1 MSESQNPSNLHF
13 ICSNTR
19 VMRAIA
25 TAVSRAGSAIK
36 HADAVDEE
44 MAVVNG
50 GRTADMV
57 MSGMLVEQGR
67 TLADNALMN
76 LEDIARRVQNDA
88 EAHLVYVDLRLG
100 IVLDIARRVQNDA
113 EAQVYVNEMGLNAA
127 SAARVSP
134 WDVIEGLVAFYD
146 TSTGM
151 AIDCLNK
158 ARLIADGRM
167 TLSGTPLNRG
177 ELWDK

>member
-76 LEDIARRVQNDA
+76 LEDIARRV
-88 EAHLVYVDLRLG
+88 E
-100 IVLDIARRVQNDA
+100 NDA

>member
-76 LEDIARRVQNDA
+76 LEDIARS
-88 EAHLVYVDLRLG
+88 
-100 IVLDIARRVQNDA
+100 VQNDA

>member
-88 EAHLVYVDLRLG
+88 EA
-100 IVLDIARRVQNDA
+100 
-113 EAQVYVNEMGLNAA
+113 QVYVNEMGLNAA

-134 WDVIEGLVAFYD
+134 WDVIEGIVAFYD

>member
-1 MSESQNPSNLHF
+1 MKMSESQNPSNLHF

-88 EAHLVYVDLRLG
+88 EA
-100 IVLDIARRVQNDA
+100 
-113 EAQVYVNEMGLNAA
+113 QVYVNEMGLNAA

>member
-88 EAHLVYVDLRLG
+88 EA
-100 IVLDIARRVQNDA
+100 
-113 EAQVYVNEMGLNAA
+113 QVYVNEMGLNAS

>member
-88 EAHLVYVDLRLG
+88 EA
-100 IVLDIARRVQNDA
+100 
-113 EAQVYVNEMGLNAA
+113 QVYVNEMGLNAA

-177 ELWDK
+177 ELWYK

>member
-88 EAHLVYVDLRLG
+88 EA
-100 IVLDIARRVQNDA
+100 
-113 EAQVYVNEMGLNAA
+113 QVYVNEMGLNAA

-134 WDVIEGLVAFYD
+134 WDVIERRDPRSRPG
-146 TSTGM
+146 
-151 AIDCLNK
+151 
-158 ARLIADGRM
+158 
-167 TLSGTPLNRG
+167 
-177 ELWDK
+177 

>member
-88 EAHLVYVDLRLG
+88 EA
-100 IVLDIARRVQNDA
+100 
-113 EAQVYVNEMGLNAA
+113 QVYVNEMGLNAA

-151 AIDCLNK
+151 AINCLNK

>member
-67 TLADNALMN
+67 TLADNALTN
-76 LEDIARRVQNDA
+76 LE
-88 EAHLVYVDLRLG
+88 
-100 IVLDIARRVQNDA
+100 DIARRVQNDA

>member
-76 LEDIARRVQNDA
+76 LE
-88 EAHLVYVDLRLG
+88 Y
-100 IVLDIARRVQNDA
+100 IARRVQNDA

>member
-88 EAHLVYVDLRLG
+88 EA
-100 IVLDIARRVQNDA
+100 
-113 EAQVYVNEMGLNAA
+113 QVYVNEMGLNAA

-134 WDVIEGLVAFYD
+134 LDVIEGLVAFYD

>member
-76 LEDIARRVQNDA
+76 LD
-88 EAHLVYVDLRLG
+88 
-100 IVLDIARRVQNDA
+100 DIARRVQNDA

>member
-1 MSESQNPSNLHF
+1 MSESQKPSNLHF

-19 VMRAIA
+19 VVQAIA

-44 MAVVNG
+44 MAVVKG

-57 MSGMLVEQGR
+57 MAGMLVEQGR

-76 LEDIARRVQNDA
+76 LEDIARRVK
-88 EAHLVYVDLRLG
+88 
-100 IVLDIARRVQNDA
+100 NDA
-113 EAQVYVNEMGLNAA
+113 EAQVYVNEMGLDSTSS
-127 SAARVSP
+127 SAARVNP

>member
-88 EAHLVYVDLRLG
+88 EA
-100 IVLDIARRVQNDA
+100 
-113 EAQVYVNEMGLNAA
+113 QVYVNEMGLNAA

-151 AIDCLNK
+151 AIYCLNK

>member
-88 EAHLVYVDLRLG
+88 EA
-100 IVLDIARRVQNDA
+100 
-113 EAQVYVNEMGLNAA
+113 QVYVNEMGLNAA

>member
-88 EAHLVYVDLRLG
+88 EA
-100 IVLDIARRVQNDA
+100 
-113 EAQVYVNEMGLNAA
+113 QVYVNEMGLNAA

-151 AIDCLNK
+151 AIDCLNN

>member
-1 MSESQNPSNLHF
+1 MSESQKPSNLHF

-19 VMRAIA
+19 VVQAIT

-36 HADAVDEE
+36 HADGVDEE
-44 MAVVNG
+44 MAVIKG
-50 GRTADMV
+50 GRTAEMV
-57 MSGMLVEQGR
+57 MAGMLVEQGR

-76 LEDIARRVQNDA
+76 LEDIARRVK
-88 EAHLVYVDLRLG
+88 
-100 IVLDIARRVQNDA
+100 NDA
-113 EAQVYVNEMGLNAA
+113 EAQVYVNEMGLDSTSS
-127 SAARVSP
+127 SAARVNP